1 ATVSE
6 LGDLLELIYGAGER
20 WRTVRLTIR
29 EWQHPGRVRDAIERL
44 TSARPRAA
52 AVRS

>member
-1 ATVSE
+1 VSE